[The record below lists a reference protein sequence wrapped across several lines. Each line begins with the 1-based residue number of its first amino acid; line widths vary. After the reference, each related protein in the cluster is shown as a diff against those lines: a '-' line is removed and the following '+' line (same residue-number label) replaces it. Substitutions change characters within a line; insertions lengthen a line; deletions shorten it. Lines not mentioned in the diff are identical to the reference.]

1 MPRQN
6 FMTGT
11 IYRGQFNP
19 QRLESKSYRRQEEI
33 PSFKAPEP
41 IDRLPMTPDKLQAM
55 ELDKEG
61 IRVKLGEQSFEGVAG
76 GIEAMLFGYDKND
89 TIEEKKK
96 KKADLLA
103 SLKNR
108 ASSQQLNTLLAHTA
122 RVIAG
127 QQLTYKELVDVK
139 KLIEAAKL
147 PKDYRKAV
155 GHRIF
160 TYEEYV
166 AQQGLIDAFILNTTP
181 IKDLQ
186 EPIEVFDIDM
196 KTNKLMLLKKIG
208 TQIIKRNLK
217 QTAGRLERYLDVE
230 ERRIYPRVLAINMI
244 NRSID
249 GGILN
254 GRVMIGGKK
263 WPNDDVRE
271 PPYLRRGISMPGSF
285 KLPPVSAP
293 VIPKP

>member
-19 QRLESKSYRRQEEI
+19 QRLESKSYRSVAEI

-89 TIEEKKK
+89 TIEQKKK

-103 SLKNR
+103 SLRNR
-108 ASSQQLNTLLAHTA
+108 ASTTQLNSLIAHTA
-122 RVIAG
+122 KVIQG
-127 QQLTYKELVDVK
+127 QQLTYQELLDVK

-147 PKDYRKAV
+147 PKDYRKAL

-160 TYEEYV
+160 TYEEYRKR
-166 AQQGLIDAFILNTTP
+166 QGLIDAFILNTTP
-181 IKDLQ
+181 VKDLQ

-196 KTNKLMLLKKIG
+196 KTNRLVLLRRIR
-208 TQIIKRNLK
+208 TQTINANL
-217 QTAGRLERYLDVE
+217 QPRGGRLERYLDVE
-230 ERRIYPRVLAINMI
+230 KRRIIPRLMAIDLI
-244 NRSID
+244 NKGVDS
-249 GGILN
+249 GILN
-254 GRVMIGGKK
+254 ERVMIGGKQ
-263 WPNDDVRE
+263 WPNDDVKE
-271 PPYLRRGISMPGSF
+271 PPYLRQGISMPGSF